1 MLLNEPP
8 NKIYLQFYGDGEYDP
23 EDKTPVDD
31 GDVTW
36 CTDPQWNG
44 DILYVREHWLQRLE
58 LIEVAAKALI
68 KCKGRYHTE
77 QNMKAL
83 IEAVNAPVF

>member
-1 MLLNEPP
+1 MMNEPP
-8 NKIYLQFYGDGEYDP
+8 RKIYLQFYGDSETDDIG
-23 EDKTPVDD
+23 PVDD

-36 CTDPQWNG
+36 CIDRINNS
-44 DILYVREHWLQRLE
+44 DIVYVREHWLQRLE
-58 LIEVAAKALI
+58 LIEGAAKTLI

-83 IEAVNAPVF
+83 IDAVNTPCF